1 MSTASASE
9 VQKAI
14 TLYNTTLQQGDGE
27 TARLYLINALSHDP
41 CIENIRF
48 YVQELLKVSPADLEG
63 ILPQSY
69 SILSEAAITGP
80 ADNIAEIRTLI
91 ARLEEHCSS
100 AKSDVVE
107 VHEND
112 EERRLLD
119 ELKATSWEG
128 LKADGLFD
136 ADNIKWDVGRLV
148 GRLELLKKALSS
160 GYLTDEQ
167 AEYYAEELP
176 KTELQINFCSSYNE
190 FYRLAREIIDAI
202 AINGDTIADDEK
214 LRYIAKIQQ
223 MSNLLNQVSTMPDE
237 GLGESGSDDSIYNRT
252 SKMIGTFKTVEGKL
266 QLAIG
271 VETFK
276 AVESEIDAFVEKYK
290 NKSDASGGSW
300 TICIRMAQALKDKTV
315 RQISLMPAPQHQENV
330 ANKIKNMDKL
340 AEEWMKARYAAYQR
354 CVADLCRK
362 AVKNWDDNVTVS
374 KDEAKQWLNDYRF
387 AEVNE
392 SLLSPEAAG
401 VFQSIKS
408 RLMEKLSKEDKAN
421 FDYKCIVSH
430 KMKLE
435 DF

>member
-1 MSTASASE
+1 MSTVSASE

-48 YVQELLKVSPADLEG
+48 YVQELLKVSPTDLEG

-100 AKSDVVE
+100 AKSDVVDVDE
-107 VHEND
+107 DD
-112 EERRLLD
+112 EERRLLE

-160 GYLTDEQ
+160 GYLSDEQ

-190 FYRLAREIIDAI
+190 FYRLAQEIIGALS
-202 AINGDTIADDEK
+202 INGDKIADDEK
-214 LRYIAKIQQ
+214 LRYIAMIQQ

-252 SKMIGTFKTVEGKL
+252 SKMIGTFKTVEGRL
-266 QLAIG
+266 QLAVG
-271 VETFK
+271 VEAFK
-276 AVESEIDAFVEKYK
+276 AVESEIDAFVENYK
-290 NKSDASGGSW
+290 NKSDGSW
-300 TICIRMAQALKDKTV
+300 SICIRMAQALKEKV
-315 RQISLMPAPQHQENV
+315 ARQISLMPAPQHQETVATKIRNV
-330 ANKIKNMDKL
+330 DKL
-340 AEEWMKARYAAYQR
+340 IEEWMKARYAAYQR

-362 AVKNWDDNVTVS
+362 AVKNWDDNLTVS
-374 KDEAKQWLNDYRF
+374 DDEAKQWLNDFRF

-401 VFQSIKS
+401 VFQSIKA

>member
-1 MSTASASE
+1 MSTVSASE

-100 AKSDVVE
+100 AKSDVVDVDE
-107 VHEND
+107 DD
-112 EERRLLD
+112 EERRLLE

-160 GYLTDEQ
+160 GYLSDEQ

-190 FYRLAREIIDAI
+190 FYRLAQEIIGALS
-202 AINGDTIADDEK
+202 INGDKIADDEK
-214 LRYIAKIQQ
+214 LRYIAMIQQ

-252 SKMIGTFKTVEGKL
+252 SKMIGTFKTVEGRL
-266 QLAIG
+266 QLAVG
-271 VETFK
+271 VEALK
-276 AVESEIDAFVEKYK
+276 AVESEIDAFVENYK
-290 NKSDASGGSW
+290 NKSDGSW
-300 TICIRMAQALKDKTV
+300 SICIRMAQALKEKV
-315 RQISLMPAPQHQENV
+315 ARQISLMPAPQHQETVATKIRNV
-330 ANKIKNMDKL
+330 DKL
-340 AEEWMKARYAAYQR
+340 IEEWMKARYAAYQR

-362 AVKNWDDNVTVS
+362 AVKNWDDNLTVS
-374 KDEAKQWLNDYRF
+374 DDEAKQWLNDFRF

-401 VFQSIKS
+401 VFQSIKA

>member
-119 ELKATSWEG
+119 ELKTTSWEG

-160 GYLTDEQ
+160 GYLSDEQ